1 MIEELEQKYEG
12 RAKIQMVDNE
22 RRFSAVENTM
32 DELEKKYEEKVE
44 IERVKNE
51 TKKRWSLKFKKKKIQ
66 MN

>member
-1 MIEELEQKYEG
+1 MEELKQKYEE
-12 RAKIQMVDNE
+12 REKMHMVDNE
-22 RRFSAVENTM
+22 KRFSAVENTM

-66 MN
+66 MNW